1 MDYTVHGILQA
12 RILEWVAIPFSR
24 IHPHI
29 SIHMIL
35 QLNKT
40 WEIYPVALTDA
51 FFVPDTV
58 LVAGDAHREKIS
70 FLPSRTQPS
79 VRVRKTVITHLGD
92 SYMCACSVAWPCPTL
107 CDPGDYSPPG
117 SSVHGVSQ
125 ARILE
130 WVAISYSR
138 GSSQPRDQTHIS
150 CVSCTERRFL
160 YHCTAWEAH
169 EEW

>member
-12 RILEWVAIPFSR
+12 RVLEWVAILFSR

-70 FLPSRTQPS
+70 FLPSRTQ
-79 VRVRKTVITHLGD
+79 
-92 SYMCACSVAWPCPTL
+92 
-107 CDPGDYSPPG
+107 SP
-117 SSVHGVSQ
+117 VW
-125 ARILE
+125 E
-130 WVAISYSR
+130 WEK
-138 GSSQPRDQTHIS
+138 Q
-150 CVSCTERRFL
+150 
-160 YHCTAWEAH
+160 
-169 EEW
+169 